1 MADNIT
7 IDPGTSPSISVKT
20 DDITGGHV
28 QFVKL
33 LSGADGSEEAI
44 EGTAALGLEVEVKA
58 IAAGDNNIGNVDV
71 VTMPS
76 LTIGAALPAGT
87 SNIGDVDV
95 ASIAPGTNVIGNV
108 RIDQTTPGTTNK
120 VNIGTDG
127 TVALNA
133 EIPTGTKA
141 IGKLIANSGVDI
153 GDVTINNVATEPVL
167 VQKTTGSAAI
177 VPVVADLDTGG
188 GTQTSEIQ
196 ALAGAASGGA
206 VPIHAGGG
214 VEANAL
220 RVTLASDST
229 GVVSIDDNGAALT
242 VDAVHLDI
250 RHLVAADDVVT
261 VVGQAGGTSDV
272 KVTLDGE
279 AVELKAGTAAI
290 GTVALTAGTAEVGK
304 LAAGTAEIGSVKVA
318 ANGKTRI
325 SLRVAIAAGGTTGG
339 TVWDP
344 AGGKKFCLT
353 KLIVC
358 CSATGTVQF
367 FDGTDSGNTVI
378 GPIVSLAANG
388 GWSET
393 WPMDMPYLSATAD
406 NLLKFT
412 SSAAFAGSVY
422 VEGWEV

>member
-7 IDPGTSPSISVKT
+7 IDPGASPSIAVKT
-20 DDITGGHV
+20 DEITGGHV

-33 LSGADGSEEAI
+33 LSGADGSTEAI
-44 EGTAALGLEVEVKA
+44 EGAAATGLEVDVKA
-58 IAAGDNNIGNVDV
+58 IAAGDNNIGNVDI

-76 LTIGAALPAGT
+76 VTIGAALPAGT

-95 ASIAPGTNVIGNV
+95 ASIAPGTNIIGNV

-167 VQKTTGSAAI
+167 IQKTTGAAAI
-177 VPVVADLDTGG
+177 VPVTADLDTGG

-229 GVVSIDDNGAALT
+229 GVVSIDDNGAAIT
-242 VDAVHLDI
+242 VDAAHLDI

-279 AVELKAGTAAI
+279 AVELKASTAAI

-304 LAAGTAEIGSVKVA
+304 LAAGTAEIGSVKIA

-325 SLRVAIAAGGTTGG
+325 SGRVALSASQGGA

-344 AGGKKFCLT
+344 ASGKKFCLT
-353 KLIVC
+353 KIIISC
-358 CSATGTVQF
+358 ATAGTVQI
-367 FDGTDSGNTVI
+367 FDGTDSGNTVMS
-378 GPIVSLAANG
+378 PILSLAANG
-388 GWSET
+388 GWSES
-393 WPMDMPYLSATAD
+393 WPLDMPYLSATAD
-406 NLLKFT
+406 NVLKYT
-412 SSAAFAGSVY
+412 TGAFAGSLY
-422 VEGWEV
+422 YEGWEV